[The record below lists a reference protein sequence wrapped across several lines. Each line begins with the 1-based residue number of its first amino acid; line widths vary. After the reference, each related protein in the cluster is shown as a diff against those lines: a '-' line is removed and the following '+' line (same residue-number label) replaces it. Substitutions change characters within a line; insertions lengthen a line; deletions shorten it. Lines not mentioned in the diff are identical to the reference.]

1 MSQSLQQSKLRF
13 WLYRTG
19 TILKSFKALYSL
31 PSEKV
36 DAFLDSYSIY
46 DHDWADEKKMIK
58 ELGPDYYDVIRS
70 KLVDW
75 YCVLNH
81 LCSIGQVEKMYIP
94 PAMDLSQSIMQNQLL
109 FERKMAS
116 DLSLKQDDTVL
127 DIGCGRGRVAA
138 HIASLTGATVTGINI
153 DDSQLESAKKN
164 AKRRGLSERCRFMKA
179 DLNEL
184 PMPFD
189 DASFDAVYHV
199 QVFSLSKDL
208 LALFKD
214 IYRILKPGGKLS
226 CLDWVSLSAYDPKN
240 PKHSD
245 LMKRIKP
252 LVGAIGTPSDKE
264 YVDLMKKA
272 GFKILISE
280 IPSVDGLQAPLI
292 ENADKFYKRMQKLI
306 HFFVRYKI
314 LPKHFKPIFD
324 RLTKDGEAFTEAD
337 RMRLVTSTYH
347 VVAQKPES

>member
-1 MSQSLQQSKLRF
+1 MSQATQESKLQF
-13 WLYRTG
+13 FFYRLG
-19 TILKSFKALYSL
+19 TILKSFKALYTL

-36 DAFLDSYSIY
+36 EAFLDSYSIY
-46 DHDWADEKKMIK
+46 DHDWADEKKMIE
-58 ELGPDYYDVIRS
+58 ELGPDYYDVVKA

-94 PAMDLSQSIMQNQLL
+94 PAMDLSQSIIQNQIL
-109 FERKMAS
+109 FERKMAT
-116 DLSLKQDDTVL
+116 DLSLKKDDKAL

-138 HIASLTGATVTGINI
+138 HIASYTGATVTGMNI

-164 AKRRGLSERCRFMKA
+164 AKRRGLSERCRFIKA
-179 DLNEL
+179 DLNDL
-184 PMPFD
+184 PLPFD
-189 DASFDAVYHV
+189 DASFDAVYHI

-208 LALFKD
+208 LKLFKD
-214 IYRILKPGGKLS
+214 IYRIMKPGGKFS
-226 CLDWVSLSAYDPKN
+226 CLDWVKLPEYDPKN
-240 PKHSD
+240 PEHSD
-245 LMKRIKP
+245 LMRRIKP
-252 LVGAIGTPSDKE
+252 LIGAIGTPSAKQ
-264 YVDLMKKA
+264 YVNLMKKA

-306 HFFVRYKI
+306 HFFVCYKI

-324 RLTKDGEAFTEAD
+324 RLTQDGEAFTEAD
-337 RMRLVTSTYH
+337 RKRLVTSTYYII
-347 VVAQKPES
+347 AQKPEK